1 MAFLNISASLKS
13 FPTTEMKL
21 RQTATFLLSTLVT
34 YLELS
39 VTSCGISTC
48 LLSPL
53 SPPCSN
59 IRCIQQWAEIISQLR
74 SLSQTNQII
83 RSDDCGVFFGDK
95 SVITSG
101 LTDPGTIYKMEIYS
115 AFSVPMWSTEQC

>member
-53 SPPCSN
+53 SPPSSN

-83 RSDDCGVFFGDK
+83 KSDDCGFFFGDK
-95 SVITSG
+95 SVITG
-101 LTDPGTIYKMEIYS
+101 LTDPGTIYKMDIYY
-115 AFSVPMWSTEQC
+115 AFSVPTWSTEQC